1 MAQGDIK
8 NAIVSIFIRCE
19 GIMVCVIT
27 VEFRSRNKNVGKKHM
42 TCMCFMQLF
51 SDSLTVH

>member
-27 VEFRSRNKNVGKKHM
+27 AEFRSRNKNVGKKHM